1 MTFTRHQGMQYVS
14 KEQFEVLRQA
24 LWTVQL
30 GTVKAYN
37 TSFWKSVA
45 QEGFDR
51 FLTGIE
57 EYENHSARS
66 VRFVHDMDPMGAS
79 SESEGEGLEPPTP
92 STLSDRIGRGEPD
105 PEDSEEDDIDPE
117 HR

>member
-14 KEQFEVLRQA
+14 KEQFEFLRQA

-30 GTVKAYN
+30 GTVKTYN

-45 QEGFDR
+45 QDGFDR
-51 FLTGIE
+51 FLAGID

-66 VRFVHDMDPMGAS
+66 
-79 SESEGEGLEPPTP
+79 
-92 STLSDRIGRGEPD
+92 
-105 PEDSEEDDIDPE
+105 
-117 HR
+117 

>member
-14 KEQFEVLRQA
+14 KDQFECLRKA

-30 GTVKAYN
+30 RTVEDYN
-37 TSFWKSVA
+37 TSFCKDVA
-45 QEGFDR
+45 KNGFNNY
-51 FLTGIE
+51 LVGIE
-57 EYENHSARS
+57 DYENHSARS

-92 STLSDRIGRGEPD
+92 YTLSDR
-105 PEDSEEDDIDPE
+105 
-117 HR
+117 